1 MDDTES
7 LPHGAYDIDYHV
19 GRRKKLSFRYRLRRR
34 TLEVVEALER
44 HLGKAPQLILDVGT
58 ADGLMLAGVAK
69 HFGPEPMLV
78 GCDISLPL
86 LKAVDD
92 PRIHKLL
99 ADCTQLP
106 VANGIADAV
115 IATAIIEHVD
125 DPAALVRE
133 AWRVLRP
140 GGLLVVTTPDPTM
153 DHIAST
159 LGLLKEAGHQFHFRL
174 NDLRELGGKHGFETL
189 EARKFM
195 FSPVGFP
202 AERFIERVFGPIGLK
217 YLMVNQICVLRKHG
231 KERDGG
237 DS

>member
-1 MDDTES
+1 MNDRET
-7 LPHGAYDIDYHV
+7 LPPGAYDVDYHV

-34 TLEVVEALER
+34 TSEVVEALER
-44 HLGKAPQLILDVGT
+44 HLKEAPRLIVDVGT
-58 ADGLMLAGVAK
+58 ADGLMLAGVGE

-78 GCDISLPL
+78 GCDMSLPL

-92 PRIHKLL
+92 DRIHKLL

-106 VANGIADAV
+106 IADGIADAV

-125 DPAALVRE
+125 DPEALVRE
-133 AWRVLRP
+133 AGRVLRAE
-140 GGLLVVTTPDPTM
+140 GLLVITTPDPTI

-174 NDLRELGGKHGFETL
+174 DDLRALGGKHGFETL

-195 FSPVGFP
+195 ISPVGFP
-202 AERFIERVFGPIGLK
+202 AERFIERLLGPIGLK
-217 YLMVNQICVLRKHG
+217 YLMANQICVLRKRG
-231 KERDGG
+231 ENSGG
-237 DS
+237 DVS